1 MKKKKSWKTFQTRSV
16 PSLAHVCVGRKR
28 YGALRGQ
35 TGFRW
40 CAGQQICHHR
50 GSNLIDS
57 RFSLRK
63 RRAVCAWAS
72 TSDGIY
78 FIVRKRFLYRFS
90 WPNRAPTASAKSMTT
105 NWQLGFCFFSRASRK
120 PNDFIKTFLLISFPK
135 DCPARVFCPGRDP
148 ISTDEFSWQRPSQCA
163 QHHKNYSR
171 EGKCVKISNGFM
183 FQMCAKWQLEVII
196 DPQSAQHCARS
207 LPKCASRVSMAYGKS
222 MKEAHKVHG
231 REEEERAR
239 LWIELIETFW
249 NEEIYQPQPGILV
262 LFAARGISPDSSR
275 TQIHRLAHKNS
286 CRFSDCRN
294 LSLMTERVWHH
305 VRQALRSYF

>member
-1 MKKKKSWKTFQTRSV
+1 MSSKVEAKNGIQHLILNLEFASFAAVGHEKRKQTTNAWEESHSKNKKMKWNEKKKSWKTFQTRSV

-135 DCPARVFCPGRDP
+135 DCPARVVPVVIPF
-148 ISTDEFSWQRPSQCA
+148 RPMSFLGNGHRNVPSIIKIILA
-163 QHHKNYSR
+163 R
-171 EGKCVKISNGFM
+171 ENV
-183 FQMCAKWQLEVII
+183 
-196 DPQSAQHCARS
+196 
-207 LPKCASRVSMAYGKS
+207 
-222 MKEAHKVHG
+222 
-231 REEEERAR
+231 
-239 LWIELIETFW
+239 
-249 NEEIYQPQPGILV
+249 
-262 LFAARGISPDSSR
+262 
-275 TQIHRLAHKNS
+275 
-286 CRFSDCRN
+286 
-294 LSLMTERVWHH
+294 
-305 VRQALRSYF
+305 